1 MARLPVRASTK
12 LLTIGFQGVKTGM
25 GSFAKFTGCSAPAM
39 VGNGGKAPRAGGEQ
53 GVAEMRNAG
62 WAVALA
68 MVAVVLPR
76 GAAAQ
81 VAGVSGEE
89 GITYRMAPHDTLL
102 GLAAKY
108 LAGPGA
114 AQEVQRINRI
124 RDPRRIPVGTVLAI
138 PRRLLRFEPVALRIA
153 TFSGPVSLA
162 NGGTPERGQV
172 LGEGMEIGTGANG
185 FVTLAGADGS
195 RVSLPSQSR
204 VRVKESRRYLIN
216 RAASIEIEVLRG
228 RAEVSAAKQAPQ
240 GQFRLRS
247 PVAVSAVRGTVFR
260 VGYAE
265 DRATGTT
272 EVIEGLV
279 GVATPKAGLD
289 LPAGFGAAAR
299 GDGEVAKES
308 LLPAPDAPGA
318 GRVQTDPEVAF
329 ALSPVAGAAGYRVQ
343 IARDAGFVEVIAESS
358 GPAPE
363 ARFAGIGN
371 GRLFMRA
378 NAMAPSGIE
387 GLGQSFAFRRQQ
399 VGVKAEAGAVADGF
413 RFTWLAEGEGQSL
426 YRFQLFPAVEGQPPL
441 VDEPALREPG
451 LTLTTLRPG
460 VYRWRVGVI
469 QVTPDGS
476 AEVWT
481 PLEKLTVGD

>member
-1 MARLPVRASTK
+1 MR
-12 LLTIGFQGVKTGM
+12 I
-25 GSFAKFTGCSAPAM
+25 
-39 VGNGGKAPRAGGEQ
+39 AGWVVAL
-53 GVAEMRNAG
+53 GVAT
-62 WAVALA
+62 
-68 MVAVVLPR
+68 VVVPQV
-76 GAAAQ
+76 AAAQ
-81 VAGVSGEE
+81 VAKAASDDRM
-89 GITYRMAPHDTLL
+89 TYRVAAQDTLF
-102 GLAAKY
+102 GLSRKFLTGPRAA
-108 LAGPGA
+108 A
-114 AQEVQRINRI
+114 EVQRINRI

-138 PRRLLRFEPVALRIA
+138 PRHLLRFEPIALRVA
-153 TFSGPVSLA
+153 TFSGPVTL
-162 NGGTPERGQV
+162 GGGGAPERGQV

-185 FVTLAGADGS
+185 FVTLAGVDGS
-195 RVSLPSQSR
+195 RVSLPSNSR

-216 RAASIEIEVLRG
+216 RAASIELEVLRG

-260 VGYAE
+260 VGYVE
-265 DRATGTT
+265 ERASGTT

-289 LPAGFGAAAR
+289 VAAGFGAAAR
-299 GDGEVAKES
+299 GDGQVVKES

-318 GRVQTDPEVAF
+318 GRVQTEPQVSF

-358 GPAPE
+358 GAAPE

-378 NAMAPSGIE
+378 NAIAPSGIE
-387 GLGQSFAFRRQQ
+387 GLGQTFAFRRQQ
-399 VGVKAEAGAVADGF
+399 VGVRAEAGAVADGF

-426 YRFQLFPAVEGQPPL
+426 YRFQLFPAAEGQPPL
-441 VDEPALREPG
+441 VDEPGLREPG
-451 LTLTTLRPG
+451 LTLTALRPG
-460 VYRWRVGVI
+460 AYRWRVGVT
-469 QVTPDGS
+469 QVTADGT

-481 PLEKLTVGD
+481 PLEKLTVGN

>member
-1 MARLPVRASTK
+1 MK
-12 LLTIGFQGVKTGM
+12 L
-25 GSFAKFTGCSAPAM
+25 
-39 VGNGGKAPRAGGEQ
+39 
-53 GVAEMRNAG
+53 AG

-68 MVAVVLPR
+68 VAAIAAPQ
-76 GAAAQ
+76 GAMAQ
-81 VAGVSGEE
+81 VAATASDDRM
-89 GITYRMAPHDTLL
+89 TYRVATQDTLF
-102 GLAAKY
+102 GLAQRY
-108 LAGPGA
+108 LIGPRA
-114 AQEVQRINRI
+114 AAEVQRINRI
-124 RDPRRIPVGTVLAI
+124 RDPRRIPVGTILAI
-138 PRRLLRFEPVALRIA
+138 PRRLLRFEPVVLRVA

-162 NGGTPERGQV
+162 GGASPERGQV

-195 RVSLPSQSR
+195 RVSLPSNSR

-216 RAASIEIEVLRG
+216 RAASIELEVLRG
-228 RAEVSAAKQAPQ
+228 RAEVSAAKQGPQ

-279 GVATPKAGLD
+279 GVATPRAGLD

-308 LLPAPDAPGA
+308 LLPAPEAPGA
-318 GRVQTDPEVAF
+318 GRVQTDPEVTF

-358 GPAPE
+358 GAAPQ

-387 GLGQSFAFRRQQ
+387 GLGQTFAFRRQQ

-413 RFTWLAEGEGQSL
+413 RFTWLAESEGQSL
-426 YRFQLFPAVEGQPPL
+426 YRFQLFPAAEGEPPL

-451 LTLTTLRPG
+451 LTLTALRPG
-460 VYRWRVGVI
+460 AYRWRVGVI

-481 PLEKLTVGD
+481 PLEKLIVGD